1 MSLGTSIAI
10 GVHLLVAAGW
20 TGSVGFVTLAVLP
33 LARNGGLNATPLERV
48 IDRLRFTSRLGAVL
62 MLLSGGYLAGEYYT
76 VERLTE
82 TTDGHVVI
90 GMIVLWLV
98 LTALVEIGAGRILED
113 VKQKKVRAPAKEY
126 RRWFEAAT
134 LVAALLFVDAAMLS
148 LA

>member
-1 MSLGTSIAI
+1 MSLGTSIAV

-33 LARNGGLNATPLERV
+33 LARKGGLNATPLERM

-62 MLLSGGYLAGEYYT
+62 MLLSGGYLAGEEFT
-76 VERLTE
+76 IERLTE
-82 TTDGHVVI
+82 TGEGHLVI
-90 GMIVLWLV
+90 AMIVLWFL

-113 VKQKKVRAPAKEY
+113 VQQKKVRAPTKQY

-134 LVAALLFVDAAMLS
+134 VVAALLFVDAAMFGVV
-148 LA
+148 

>member
-1 MSLGTSIAI
+1 MSLETSIAT

-33 LARNGGLNATPLERV
+33 LARNGGLNATPLERL

-62 MLLSGGYLAGEYYT
+62 MLLSGGYLVWEYYT
-76 VERLTE
+76 VDRLTE
-82 TTDGHVVI
+82 TTDGHVVL
-90 GMIVLWLV
+90 GMILLWLV
-98 LTALVEIGAGRILED
+98 LTALVEVGAGRALED

-134 LVAALLFVDAAMLS
+134 LVAALLFVDAAL
-148 LA
+148 LTL

>member
-10 GVHLLVAAGW
+10 GIHLLVAAGW

-33 LARNGGLNATPLERV
+33 LARNGGLNATPLESV
-48 IDRLRFTSRLGAVL
+48 IDRLRFTSRIGALL

-82 TTDGHVVI
+82 TTAGHLVL
-90 GMIVLWLV
+90 GMVLLWFV
-98 LTALVEIGAGRILED
+98 LTALVEIGAGRILEE
-113 VKQKKVRAPAKEY
+113 VQQKKVRAPARAY

-134 LVAALLFVDAAMLS
+134 LVSVLLFVDAALFS
-148 LA
+148 VV

>member
-33 LARNGGLNATPLERV
+33 LARNGGLNATPLERIV
-48 IDRLRFTSRLGAVL
+48 DRLRFTSRLGAVL

-76 VERLTE
+76 VERLTGE
-82 TTDGHVVI
+82 PEGHLVL
-90 GMIVLWLV
+90 GMILLWFV
-98 LTALVEIGAGRILED
+98 LTGLVEVGAGRVLAD
-113 VKQKKVRAPAKEY
+113 VKQKKVRAPAREY

-134 LVAALLFVDAAMLS
+134 LVAALLFVDAAMFALV
-148 LA
+148 

>member
-1 MSLGTSIAI
+1 
-10 GVHLLVAAGW
+10 
-20 TGSVGFVTLAVLP
+20 
-33 LARNGGLNATPLERV
+33 
-48 IDRLRFTSRLGAVL
+48 
-62 MLLSGGYLAGEYYT
+62 
-76 VERLTE
+76 
-82 TTDGHVVI
+82 
-90 GMIVLWLV
+90 VLWLV